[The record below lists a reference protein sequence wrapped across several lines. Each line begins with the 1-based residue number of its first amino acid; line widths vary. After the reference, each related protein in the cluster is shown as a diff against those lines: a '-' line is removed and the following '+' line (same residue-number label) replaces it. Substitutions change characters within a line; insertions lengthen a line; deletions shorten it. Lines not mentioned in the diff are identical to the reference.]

1 MKKLPLPAIFSC
13 CENAQKKVWGLKK
26 GKRGL
31 KRPNFENNFGV
42 FLAVASRQGVRPET
56 GQNKKNRALF
66 QRSEGAV
73 FSAVVLRQLFV
84 DYLATRRL

>member
-1 MKKLPLPAIFSC
+1 MKPAIFSC

-42 FLAVASRQGVRPET
+42 FLAVASGQGVRPET
-56 GQNKKNRALF
+56 GQNGKKIAPY
-66 QRSEGAV
+66 
-73 FSAVVLRQLFV
+73 FSAVMGLYSAKSSSVS
-84 DYLATRRL
+84 YLLIT